1 MQALAA
7 GAMDAES
14 GDRVIPKVDLVVL
27 TRTSEL
33 LHREV
38 ERGIRSQHEVQ
49 ILLHRVVGR
58 AQSYDGCRWETIS
71 RARNEGKRRGAAA
84 WLMFLDDDVVLAPGC
99 ISLLVRELSRRSMYG
114 ALAADYLGECRKGP
128 VARHVTMGATLFR
141 REALDQISF
150 RWREERCEC
159 QCCCDD
165 LRRLRWAIDYCPSA
179 KARHLSK
186 GSCSLPLGEETS
198 RVVTAQLG
206 IERCGTGQFKTFI
219 SNPILVLPGDS
230 ETLLPSPINPR
241 PSRADRTQS
250 ISSEF

>member
-1 MQALAA
+1 MQALAVA
-7 GAMDAES
+7 AKDAES

-27 TRTSEL
+27 SRTSEL
-33 LHREV
+33 LHHEV
-38 ERGIRSQHEVQ
+38 ERGISSQHDVQ
-49 ILLHRVVGR
+49 ILVHRVLGR
-58 AQSYDGCRWETIS
+58 AQSNEGCRWETIS

-99 ISLLVRELSRRSMYG
+99 ISLLVRELSGRSMYG
-114 ALAADYLGECRKGP
+114 ALAADYLGECRKDS

-165 LRRLRWAIDYCPSA
+165 LRRLLWAIDYCPSA

-186 GSCSLPLGEETS
+186 GSCSLSLGEETS
-198 RVVTAQLG
+198 QLVTAQLG
-206 IERCGTGQFKTFI
+206 IERYGTGQLRTFI
-219 SNPILVLPGDS
+219 SNPI
-230 ETLLPSPINPR
+230 
-241 PSRADRTQS
+241 
-250 ISSEF
+250 